1 MHGLMPNPL
10 TKLSESAEE
19 DEVLR
24 SRKRKLDMEA
34 ESDGEQA
41 AGTASS
47 AVWRTSGF

>member
-10 TKLSESAEE
+10 TKLSESTE

-34 ESDGEQA
+34 ED
-41 AGTASS
+41 
-47 AVWRTSGF
+47 F